1 MKTLVALLNL
11 NSLLSFL
18 FLSLSGKLKE
28 STVAR
33 FSKASTLFQFT
44 LALILLA
51 SWIHAGATPHE
62 GLLFEL
68 NPHGRFNFPFFYLID
83 LYSIAGVCAVT
94 SIFVFVTHYSRYYM
108 HRDPG
113 YQRYFAILHLFLSGL
128 TILMIAGNLEL
139 LFAGWDFLGVS
150 SFLLIGFY
158 HHRVSAIKNS
168 LLIFGIYRFTD
179 VGLILDSWLK
189 EYLFPEAHRF
199 IMLQDVATSGAL
211 ENIHPNLFL
220 LVSFLFI
227 LAALGKSAQ
236 FPLSFWLARAMEGPT
251 SSSAIFY
258 GALSLHAGTFLL
270 LRTLPFWFFSGT
282 ARIFIFGIGLL
293 TVLISGI
300 SSQSQ
305 SNIKGRLAYA
315 ACFHVGLQF
324 IELSLGFPKIA
335 LMHMV
340 GHMFVRCYQFLV
352 SPAVVTYGLRVQ
364 NFAGAQ
370 KLHKR
375 DKLFFKL
382 PKKIQKTLY
391 NFSMNE
397 GYLEQILNRTVLF
410 PFEWISSCFSRFGSF
425 IFFTS
430 LTFTVLV
437 LSEAITHFSGYY
449 SIYLEW
455 LGAILMLLT
464 CFSASGETRSL
475 FRMWNAIG
483 LSNFMLGLFILFSTR
498 GKFETSS
505 LYFLSLFGFWLLGF
519 SALRHLFTNEPKNF
533 FSRYWAKSSVNPT
546 ASHFLLIAF
555 LGISGFPLFPSFLA
569 EDMVLDHLI
578 GAQCSFVVVGV
589 FVLMVNGISAARLYT
604 RVCWG
609 PTDTV

>member
-1 MKTLVALLNL
+1 MALLNL
-11 NSLLSFL
+11 NPLISFL

-28 STVAR
+28 TTVAR
-33 FSKASTLFQFT
+33 VSKASTVLQCV
-44 LALILLA
+44 LAISLLVFWFRDGA
-51 SWIHAGATPHE
+51 SPHE

-68 NPHGRFNFPFFYLID
+68 NPHGNFNFPFFYLID
-83 LYSIAGVCAVT
+83 LYSIAGVSTITA
-94 SIFVFVTHYSRYYM
+94 IFLFVTHYSRYYM

-139 LFAGWDFLGVS
+139 LFAGWDFLGIS

-158 HHRVSAIKNS
+158 HHRLSAVRNS
-168 LLIFGIYRFTD
+168 LIIFAIYRFSD
-179 VGLILDSWLK
+179 LGLILDSWLK

-199 IMLQDVATSGAL
+199 IMLQDVASSGAL
-211 ENIHPNLFL
+211 ETIHPNLFL

-227 LAALGKSAQ
+227 LSAVGKSAQ
-236 FPLSFWLARAMEGPT
+236 FPFSFWLARAMEGPT

-270 LRTLPFWFFSGT
+270 IRTLPFWFFAPP
-282 ARIFIFGIGLL
+282 ARYAIFGIGLL
-293 TVLISGI
+293 TVILAGI
-300 SSQSQ
+300 TSQSQ

-335 LMHMV
+335 LIHMV
-340 GHMFVRCYQFLV
+340 GHMFVRCYQFLI
-352 SPAVVTYGLRVQ
+352 SPAVVTYGLRAQ
-364 NFAGAQ
+364 NFATAQ
-370 KLHKR
+370 KIHTR
-375 DKLFFKL
+375 DKLFFAL
-382 PKKIQKTLY
+382 PKKLQKSLY
-391 NFSMNE
+391 VFSLNE
-397 GYLEQILNRTVLF
+397 GYLEQILDRLFIF
-410 PFEWISSCFSRFGSF
+410 PFEWISACFSRFSSVLFF
-425 IFFTS
+425 ISLVFTQ
-430 LTFTVLV
+430 LV
-437 LSEAITHFSGYY
+437 LAEAITHYSGYY

-464 CFSASGETRSL
+464 CLSASGETRSI
-475 FRMWNAIG
+475 FNMWNSIG
-483 LSNFMLGLFILFSTR
+483 LSNFMLGLFILFATK

-505 LYFLSLFGFWLLGF
+505 LYFLSMFGFWLLGF
-519 SALRHLFTNEPKNF
+519 AVLRYLFKNISENH
-533 FSRYWAKSSVNPT
+533 FSKYWAQSAVSPK
-546 ASHFLLIAF
+546 ASHLMLIAF

-578 GAQCSFVVVGV
+578 GVQCPFVIVGV

-609 PTDTV
+609 PTDTI